1 MGTTSKKTVT
11 RSPSAPVRRTR
22 RASESAISA
31 APTAEQIA
39 ELAYRYFEESGYVQ
53 GNDLEH
59 WLRAESELSSR

>member
-22 RASESAISA
+22 RSSEQTISA
-31 APTAEQIA
+31 APSTEQIA

-59 WLRAESELSSR
+59 WLRAETELRSR